1 MRQPKPKPN
10 PKPNPHPHPHPHPHP
25 NPHPNAW
32 QGYYGYCG
40 GGSSPSSA
48 RGEGGE
54 VMTYD
59 LVDNSGRFTCVGPFE
74 MWLAAL

>member
-1 MRQPKPKPN
+1 MG
-10 PKPNPHPHPHPHPHP
+10 
-25 NPHPNAW
+25 PNANLSKAVA
-32 QGYYGYCG
+32 GYYGSCG